1 MEQNKQLS
9 LQFASISGKKV
20 TADFTGGDV
29 TSDVGVLVMRE
40 TANKIGII
48 EQLTEAIH
56 DKRHRVMYNMKLL
69 NSSSKGYFKSYAGM
83 KMPMTPMI

>member
-1 MEQNKQLS
+1 MEQNKQIS

-48 EQLTEAIH
+48 EQLTEAIY
-56 DKRHRVMYNMKLL
+56 DERLRKRRESPLH
-69 NSSSKGYFKSYAGM
+69 GD
-83 KMPMTPMI
+83 

>member
-40 TANKIGII
+40 TAKRIGII

-56 DKRHRVMYNMKLL
+56 DERHQ
-69 NSSSKGYFKSYAGM
+69 SYV
-83 KMPMTPMI
+83 KHELIEFLTQRIF

>member
-20 TADFTGGDV
+20 TANFTGGDV
-29 TSDVGVLVMRE
+29 TSDVGVMVMGE

-48 EQLTEAIH
+48 RTTR
-56 DKRHRVMYNMKLL
+56 K
-69 NSSSKGYFKSYAGM
+69 
-83 KMPMTPMI
+83 T

>member
-20 TADFTGGDV
+20 TADFTGGAV
-29 TSDVGVLVMRE
+29 ISDVGVLIMRE

-48 EQLTEAIH
+48 EKLAKVIH
-56 DKRHRVMYNMKLL
+56 DKCHQGCVKQIIC
-69 NSSSKGYFKSYAGM
+69 GYADANDINDLRIDPSFKAS
-83 KMPMTPMI
+83 